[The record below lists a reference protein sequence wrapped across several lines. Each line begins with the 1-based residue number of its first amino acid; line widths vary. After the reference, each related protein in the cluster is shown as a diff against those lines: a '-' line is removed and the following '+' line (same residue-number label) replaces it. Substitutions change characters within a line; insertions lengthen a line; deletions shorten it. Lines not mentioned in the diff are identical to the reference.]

1 MVPTASVRD
10 YSGNPGLQS
19 GEPSRWWDMDLFP
32 DDKREDVGPAMVA
45 TARSI
50 ETSPSE
56 QMRADLNLLYGSL
69 FEGRELQNL
78 YQYGGQATVSGTIL
92 GPGGAAGGDITW
104 NVIRS
109 VVLTVASQVSRSRPR
124 ARILATDGD
133 YRQKR
138 KAKKLTTFVD
148 GLFHEARVYE
158 TTQEAFVAAGAFDVA
173 GIEVHR
179 ERDRVAVS
187 LVRACEIMVGAN
199 DGIDGKQRS
208 MYRRKYIDRGV
219 LMAAFGKGKNNA
231 GKAEAIEAAQAA
243 DPTGDGNTNLIE
255 VFESWHLRSSP
266 EAKDGWHCISLPRSA
281 AGDAT
286 LLLEEYTRD
295 YHPII
300 LFRWDP
306 ALAGPYGRSAAE
318 ILLPIQVAV
327 NTQLDK
333 IARCQHL
340 TAVPRAWVHVNSKV
354 SKASIT
360 NAPAGTYYFSGT
372 QGPPVFQTPQALN
385 AESYSM
391 LEQHYQKAFAL
402 YGVNTS
408 VAAGQKEAGTTSA
421 VAIREALDVQTARFA
436 VLSQRWEQLHMDIA
450 RAAIDTARDIYLDN
464 EAMQVS
470 APGTALLETIDWK
483 DVDMEEDAWVIQP
496 YPASLLP
503 QTPQG
508 RIDRVKDLVAS
519 QIWTPARAEAAL
531 DDLDPDSHEKLSRA
545 PAKNIERICDTMLVD
560 GKYEGPEPYY
570 DFKLCLKTA
579 MEYVNSGQIDLAEA
593 KGDAKKKL
601 EKNID
606 FLYRWMDDVAALMAA
621 VSPPAGAPPSGPPG
635 APPVGAAPAGQ
646 PSPGQ
651 ALAA

>member
-1 MVPTASVRD
+1 MPPTTVGTRD
-10 YSGNPGLQS
+10 YSGNPGLANN
-19 GEPSRWWDMDLFP
+19 EPVRWWDMELFAE
-32 DDKREDVGPAMVA
+32 KREDVGPAMVS

-56 QMRADLNLLYGSL
+56 QLRNDLNLLYGSL

-78 YQYGGQATVSGTIL
+78 YQYGGQATSAGTTMV
-92 GPGGAAGGDITW
+92 GGDITW

-124 ARILATDGD
+124 ARILSTGGD
-133 YRQKR
+133 YQQKT

-148 GLFHEARVYE
+148 GLFNEARVYE
-158 TTQEAFVAAGAFDVA
+158 KTQEAFVAAGAFDIA
-173 GIEVHR
+173 GVEVHR
-179 ERDRVAVS
+179 EHDRVAGS
-187 LVRACEIMVGAN
+187 LVRAGEIMVGAN
-199 DGIDGKQRS
+199 DGIDGKQRTL
-208 MYRRKYIDRGV
+208 YRRKYIDRGV
-219 LMAAFGKGKNNA
+219 LLAAFGKGKANVA
-231 GKAEAIEAAQAA
+231 KAEAISAAMAA

-255 VFESWHLRSSP
+255 VYEAWHLRSSP
-266 EAKDGWHCISLPRSA
+266 EADDGWHVISLPRSA

-286 LLLEEYTRD
+286 LLVEEYKRD

-306 ALAGPYGRSAAE
+306 ALSGPYGRSAAE
-318 ILLPIQVAV
+318 VLLPIQVAI

-340 TAVPRAWVHVNSKV
+340 AAVPRTWVHVNSKV

-360 NAPAGTYYFSGT
+360 NAPAGTYYYSGT
-372 QGPPVFQTPQALN
+372 AGPPTTQTATALN
-385 AESYSM
+385 PESYEQ
-391 LEQHYQKAFAL
+391 LERHYEKAFAL

-450 RAAIDTARDIYLDN
+450 RAAIDTAKEIYQDN
-464 EAMQVS
+464 KAYQVS
-470 APGTALLETIDWK
+470 APGTALLETIDWA
-483 DVDMEEDAWVIQP
+483 DVDMEEDAWIIQP

-503 QTPQG
+503 STPQG

-519 QIWTPARAEAAL
+519 TIWTPARAEAAL
-531 DDLDPDSHEKLSRA
+531 DDLDPDSHEKLARS
-545 PAKNIERICDTMLVD
+545 PAKNIERICDAMLVD

-570 DFKLCLKTA
+570 DLKACLKTA
-579 MEYVNSGQIDLAEA
+579 VEYVNLGQLDLASA
-593 KGDAKKKL
+593 KGNAKAKL
-601 EKNID
+601 DKNID
-606 FLYRWMDDVAALMAA
+606 LLYRFMDDVAALQAA
-621 VSPPAGAPPSGPPG
+621 IAPAPPPGPPPMAGNGPSVPPPG
-635 APPVGAAPAGQ
+635 AAPPPPAPVPPPA
-646 PSPGQ
+646 
-651 ALAA
+651 